1 MDSSWK
7 VDIRNLYPSVYI
19 NETKTGN
26 FGENVEEQGGSFA
39 AIYDI
44 QGTQISVSI
53 ESFDSG
59 NSEVTVEKTSDIFYD
74 GKEIFYANLL
84 ENFKFKG
91 NIFFVDKTIIDPYVP
106 PIPSSGL
113 STPQVDQDLY
123 PMFQIQDFQSEK
135 LNDFGVAFHSFSK
148 GTVAKTSVV
157 IHTDS
162 LLKGNMGYYQ
172 IFLDKKQLTNNVK
185 IDSNTI
191 DSAYDMI
198 VYNGQK
204 FVVLAFLTLD
214 GKLKIDT
221 AKSSLSSGTEKVSS
235 YTNNEEIYGK
245 KVVIK
250 GNRQLPGEAVI
261 SVLDHKNTVSIYRY
275 SLKHQTLNLV

>member
-26 FGENVEEQGGSFA
+26 FGKNVEEQGGSFA
-39 AIYDI
+39 GIYDI

-235 YTNNEEIYGK
+235 YTSNEEIYGK